1 MRPPRERI
9 NRCCRHA
16 PLVTAA
22 GQASAKGRAATHGTG
37 DASKESTRILLYVTD
52 ASNRYTVERNGGTS
66 NTAPTQASCGRSSPQ
81 SVAPCRQWAGTAL
94 LRNRRRRRPFVRG
107 RIRSCCARKTTG
119 RNGGGGGQNNVGQAG
134 HVAHWTAGCRQV
146 ASMRRSRALARA
158 PRRAQAPRESPG
170 SSLHRVAPWALDVHE
185 ERVGALHQ
193 PPELVLLLLR
203 RGVRVQEISL
213 EGRHRGLASSTR
225 GDSRR
230 RGLGGNGARARATLA
245 HARHRPCAGLTFG
258 ASAAGE
264 RSYRIL

>member
-22 GQASAKGRAATHGTG
+22 GQASAKGGAATHGRG

-119 RNGGGGGQNNVGQAG
+119 RNGGGEVRTTSARRDMSLIGRPGAG
-134 HVAHWTAGCRQV
+134 KSRQC
-146 ASMRRSRALARA
+146 
-158 PRRAQAPRESPG
+158 
-170 SSLHRVAPWALDVHE
+170 
-185 ERVGALHQ
+185 
-193 PPELVLLLLR
+193 
-203 RGVRVQEISL
+203 
-213 EGRHRGLASSTR
+213 
-225 GDSRR
+225 
-230 RGLGGNGARARATLA
+230 GARARW
-245 HARHRPCAGLTFG
+245 REHRAEHRRRVSRPDRA
-258 ASAAGE
+258 
-264 RSYRIL
+264 YIV